1 MHKTPCYVLLSWNN
15 HCEVATSWLM
25 LYVMLKRRQ
34 LCVQGCK
41 GNEWRNKGDNG
52 PQNNNCPGETG
63 PPHSLSLYPFV
74 PGMLVV
80 CSTFG
85 TFLRTDIK
93 FCFLCNVH
101 LLIFLV
107 LSKYT
112 LLELL
117 VRDW

>member
-1 MHKTPCYVLLSWNN
+1 
-15 HCEVATSWLM
+15 M
-25 LYVMLKRRQ
+25 LYVMLTRRQ
-34 LCVQGCK
+34 LCVLK
-41 GNEWRNKGDNG
+41 VAKVMNG
-52 PQNNNCPGETG
+52 ETKVTPAPQNNNCPGETG
-63 PPHSLSLYPFV
+63 TPHSLSLYSFV

-93 FCFLCNVH
+93 FIFLCNVH

-117 VRDW
+117 EGDWQC